1 MAEMKQ
7 TEHEGIVVQSLNNIT
22 TVRIVNQSACA
33 SCDAKGACT
42 ASDMQEKMIEVVS
55 DKSYKPGQHVIVTGN
70 KELGLKAAWW
80 AYALPAILV
89 IATLIISFYVT
100 RQENL
105 SGVFSLL
112 VLIPYFVIIR
122 LLNKYIS
129 GTFSFQ
135 IKSINE

>member
-1 MAEMKQ
+1 MKQ
-7 TEHEGIVVQSLNNIT
+7 IEHEGVVVQSLNNIT
-22 TVRIVNQSACA
+22 
-33 SCDAKGACT
+33 KGACT

-55 DKSYKPGQHVIVTGN
+55 DKSYKPGQLVIITGN
-70 KELGLKAAWW
+70 KEFGLKAAWW